1 MVEKGKSSMKK
12 LSDRGFET
20 LMFIALIVAIIVSII
35 VVNNIQ
41 EVQSKKWQQEQGIEV
56 EEKQ

>member
-41 EVQSKKWQQEQGIEV
+41 EVQSKKWQKEQVVEV
-56 EEKQ
+56 EERQ

>member
-1 MVEKGKSSMKK
+1 MKK

-41 EVQSKKWQQEQGIEV
+41 EVQSKKWQKEQVVEV
-56 EEKQ
+56 EERQ